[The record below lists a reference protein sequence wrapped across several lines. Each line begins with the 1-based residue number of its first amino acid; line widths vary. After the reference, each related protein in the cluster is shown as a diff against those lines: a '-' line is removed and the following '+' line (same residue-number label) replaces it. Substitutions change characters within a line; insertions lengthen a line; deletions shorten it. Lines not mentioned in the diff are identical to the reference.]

1 MCPSRGTDANHPS
14 LPLSYHLQ
22 AIALRSLIAF
32 LRKLPLATGLR
43 LGAAVGELLYL
54 LDSRDRRIALIN
66 LRIAFPE
73 KAAVEH
79 RRILRASCRNLGRM
93 AVEFCHLPD
102 LHSDDVHQHLSF
114 ADEAYWRAR
123 LDAARNTGAIILT
136 AHFGNWEL
144 FAYAHGLLGH
154 PVTLIHR
161 PMRNPLIDTIIDPIR
176 GRAGTRSLAKKAAAR
191 EAIRVL
197 RRHELLVVPSDQNQ
211 THAYGVFVNLFGK
224 LACTTAG
231 AARLAAITGAPIVPA
246 FLVREGESARHRVE
260 LLPDIEL
267 VHSDDAEADE
277 VTNTQRCSDAIAEM
291 IRRYPEQWIW
301 FHRRWKTRPAGE
313 LSIY

>member
-1 MCPSRGTDANHPS
+1 MSLSRGTDADHRSVPFT
-14 LPLSYHLQ
+14 YRLQ
-22 AIALRSLIAF
+22 AIALRGLIGF
-32 LRKLPLATGLR
+32 LRALPLGIGLR
-43 LGAAVGELLYL
+43 LGAVVGELLYV
-54 LDSRDRRIALIN
+54 LDARDRRIALIN
-66 LRIAFPE
+66 LGFAFPE
-73 KAAVEH
+73 RTEAEH

-102 LHSDDVHQHLSF
+102 LRADVVQERLSF
-114 ADEAYWRAR
+114 ADEPYWRAR
-123 LDAARNTGAIILT
+123 LKAARETGAIILT

-176 GRAGTRSLAKKAAAR
+176 GQAGTRSLAKKAAAR

-211 THAYGVFVNLFGK
+211 THAYGVFVDLFGK
-224 LACTTAG
+224 LACTTSG

-260 LLPDIEL
+260 LLPDIDL
-267 VHSDDAEADE
+267 VHTDDAEADV
-277 VTNTQRCSDAIAEM
+277 VTNTQRCSDAIAAM

-301 FHRRWKTRPAGE
+301 FHRRWKTRPPGE
-313 LSIY
+313 SPIY